1 MFLYLKCGW
10 VSEGIVCA
18 NKDEG
23 VEFRFTKH

>member
-10 VSEGIVCA
+10 VSEGIVFA
-18 NKDEG
+18 SDDEG